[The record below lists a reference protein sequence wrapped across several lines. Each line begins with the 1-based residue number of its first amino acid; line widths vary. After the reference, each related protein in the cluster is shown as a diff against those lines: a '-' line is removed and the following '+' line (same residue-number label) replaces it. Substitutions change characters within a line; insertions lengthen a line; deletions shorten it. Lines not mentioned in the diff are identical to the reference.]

1 MKTPIF
7 AVRLVLLLIIFT
19 YSNLLLYAQPVMETG
34 RQKMPDEWIDKST
47 GHRVIKLTRKEG
59 SNFSFYFHNNPFIG
73 NKMVFYNTSPQKPEE
88 QAAKVEISNTS
99 ARNRQIYIVDLKTL
113 QIEQL
118 TNHTTAMNGEIVSP
132 KTKEVFFQ
140 VKDSLFSV
148 NVDTKKQKL
157 VYVFPDDF
165 KASITTVN
173 ADGSLLAGAKSSDEE
188 KELFKKYPNK
198 SSYFNIIYEAKLP
211 RTLFTID
218 VKTKQLNKIHTDSAW
233 LNHVQF
239 SAADPNLLMF
249 CHEGPWHKVNRIWT
263 IDVRTKKVTQIHKR
277 IMDMEIAGH
286 EWSSADGNII
296 WYDLQQPRSVTFF
309 VEGHNV
315 NSGQKTKYE
324 LQRDEW
330 SIHFNSTKDNK
341 LFCGDGGDPGQV
353 AKAKDGMWIYLF
365 TPDGNKFKSEKL
377 VNMKNHKYSLEPNV
391 HFSPDE
397 KWVIFRANFEGE
409 TNVYAVEVKKS
420 QESGVVSQ

>member
-59 SNFSFYFHNNPFIG
+59 SNYSFYFHNNPFIG

>member
-1 MKTPIF
+1 MIPLKTPF
-7 AVRLVLLLIIFT
+7 AGFLLILIFT
-19 YSNLLLYAQPVMETG
+19 CLSFSVFAQTVMETG
-34 RQKMPDEWIDKST
+34 GQKMPDEWIDKST
-47 GHRVIKLTRKEG
+47 GHQIIRLTRMEG
-59 SNFSFYFHNNPFIG
+59 SNYSFYFHNNPFIG
-73 NKMVFYNTSPQKPEE
+73 NKMVFYNTSPQKQEE
-88 QAAKVEISNTS
+88 QAAKVEISNIS
-99 ARNRQIYIVDLKTL
+99 AKGRQIYWVDLKTL
-113 QIEQL
+113 KIEQL
-118 TNHTTAMNGEIVSP
+118 SNHKTAMSGEIVSA

-140 VKDSLFSV
+140 VKDSVFSV
-148 NVDTKKQKL
+148 NVDTKKETL

-165 KASITTVN
+165 KGSITAVN
-173 ADGSLLAGAKSSDEE
+173 ADGTLLGGAKSSDEE

-211 RTLFTID
+211 RTLFTINT
-218 VKTKQLNKIHTDSAW
+218 KTKQLDKVHSDTAW

-239 SAADPNLLMF
+239 SATDPNLLMF

-263 IDVRTKKVTQIHKR
+263 IDVRTKKITQIHKR

-286 EWSSADGNII
+286 EWSSADGKII
-296 WYDLQQPRSVTFF
+296 WYDLQQPRSTTFF
-309 VEGHNV
+309 IEGHNV
-315 NSGQKTKYE
+315 KTGEKTKYE

-330 SIHFNSTKDNK
+330 SIHFNSTKDDK

-353 AKAKDGMWIYLF
+353 ARAKDGMWVYLF
-365 TPDGNKFKSEKL
+365 TPSGDKFISEKL

-409 TNVYAVEVKKS
+409 TNVYAVEIKKS
-420 QESGVVSQ
+420 QGF

>member
-1 MKTPIF
+1 MIPLKTPF
-7 AVRLVLLLIIFT
+7 AGFLLILIFT
-19 YSNLLLYAQPVMETG
+19 CLSFSVFAQTVMETG
-34 RQKMPDEWIDKST
+34 GQKMPDEWIDKST
-47 GHRVIKLTRKEG
+47 GHKIIRLTRMEG
-59 SNFSFYFHNNPFIG
+59 SNYSFYFHNNPFIG
-73 NKMVFYNTSPQKPEE
+73 NKMVFYNTSPQKQEE
-88 QAAKVEISNTS
+88 QAAKVEISNIS
-99 ARNRQIYIVDLKTL
+99 AKGRQIYWVDLKTL
-113 QIEQL
+113 KIEQL
-118 TNHTTAMNGEIVSP
+118 SNHKTAMSGEIVSA

-140 VKDSLFSV
+140 VKDSVFSV
-148 NVDTKKQKL
+148 NVDTKKETL

-165 KASITTVN
+165 KGSITAVN
-173 ADGSLLAGAKSSDEE
+173 ADGTLLGGAKSSDEE

-211 RTLFTID
+211 RTLFTINT
-218 VKTKQLNKIHTDSAW
+218 KTKQLDKVHSDTAW

-239 SAADPNLLMF
+239 SATDPNLLMF

-263 IDVRTKKVTQIHKR
+263 IDVKTKKITQIHKR

-286 EWSSADGNII
+286 EWSSADGKII
-296 WYDLQQPRSVTFF
+296 WYDLQQPRSTTFF
-309 VEGHNV
+309 IEGHNV
-315 NSGQKTKYE
+315 KTGEKTKYE

-330 SIHFNSTKDNK
+330 SIHFNSTKDDK

-353 AKAKDGMWIYLF
+353 ARANDGMWVYLF
-365 TPDGNKFKSEKL
+365 TPSGDKFISEKL

-409 TNVYAVEVKKS
+409 TNVYAVEIKKS
-420 QESGVVSQ
+420 QGF

>member
-1 MKTPIF
+1 MIPLKTPF
-7 AVRLVLLLIIFT
+7 AGFLLILIFT
-19 YSNLLLYAQPVMETG
+19 CLSFSVFAQTVMETG
-34 RQKMPDEWIDKST
+34 GQKMPDEWIDKST
-47 GHRVIKLTRKEG
+47 GHKIIRLTRMEG
-59 SNFSFYFHNNPFIG
+59 SNYSFYFHNNPFIG
-73 NKMVFYNTSPQKPEE
+73 NKMVFYNTSPQKQAE
-88 QAAKVEISNTS
+88 QAAKVEISNIS
-99 ARNRQIYIVDLKTL
+99 AKGRQIYWVDLKTL
-113 QIEQL
+113 KIEQL
-118 TNHTTAMNGEIVSP
+118 SNHKTAMGGEIVSA

-140 VKDSLFSV
+140 VKDSVFSV
-148 NVDTKKQKL
+148 NVDTKKETL

-165 KASITTVN
+165 KGSITAVN
-173 ADGSLLAGAKSSDEE
+173 ADGTLLGGAKSSDEE

-211 RTLFTID
+211 RTLFTINT
-218 VKTKQLNKIHTDSAW
+218 KTKQLDKVHSDTAW

-239 SAADPNLLMF
+239 SATDPNLLMF

-263 IDVRTKKVTQIHKR
+263 IDVKTKKITQIHKR

-286 EWSSADGNII
+286 EWSSADGKII
-296 WYDLQQPRSVTFF
+296 WYDLQQPRSTTFF
-309 VEGHNV
+309 IEGHNV
-315 NSGQKTKYE
+315 KTGEKTKYE

-330 SIHFNSTKDNK
+330 SIHFNSTKDDK

-353 AKAKDGMWIYLF
+353 ARAKDGMWVYLF
-365 TPDGNKFKSEKL
+365 TPSGDKFISEKL

-409 TNVYAVEVKKS
+409 TNVYAVEIKKS
-420 QESGVVSQ
+420 QGF